1 MPVQQDTA
9 ENLVREVFA
18 LQRALRALTH
28 HSADHGGPGV
38 ALQGVMRM
46 IGEDGE
52 LRATELAAK
61 LGIGPAGLSRHV
73 AELEEL
79 GYVQRR
85 PHPQDRRAYL
95 IRLSELGES
104 VLDDSLKRRS
114 VVLQQALSDWSEDQA
129 ELALTAIGALSNS
142 LFASLRAPGTELPA
156 APGAPSIPSPA
167 TPTPQEQ
174 TAK

>member
-1 MPVQQDTA
+1 MPMHQETA
-9 ENLVREVFA
+9 DDLIRKVFA
-18 LQRALRALTH
+18 LQRSLRCVTQR
-28 HSADHGGPGV
+28 SADVGGPGV

-61 LGIGPAGLSRHV
+61 LGVGPAGLSRHV

-79 GYVQRR
+79 GYVRRR

-95 IRLSELGES
+95 ISLTELGES
-104 VLDDSLKRRS
+104 VLRDALKARA
-114 VVLQQALSDWSEDQA
+114 VLLQDALAAWSEDQA
-129 ELALTAIGALSNS
+129 QLASDTLGALSDA
-142 LFASLRAPGTELPA
+142 LFTSIRPAPGISGQTAEIFEPH
-156 APGAPSIPSPA
+156 
-167 TPTPQEQ
+167 PQEQ

>member
-1 MPVQQDTA
+1 MPVQQHTA
-9 ENLVREVFA
+9 EDLARQVFA
-18 LQRALRALTH
+18 LQRALRALTQ

-95 IRLSELGES
+95 IRLSGPGES
-104 VLDDSLKRRS
+104 VLAEALKRRS
-114 VVLQQALSDWSEDQA
+114 AVLQQTLSDWSEEQA
-129 ELALTAIGALSNS
+129 QRALESIGALSNS
-142 LFASLRAPGTELPA
+142 LMASLRTPGPGLPDSAP
-156 APGAPSIPSPA
+156 APS

-174 TAK
+174 TTK

>member
-1 MPVQQDTA
+1 MPVQQATA
-9 ENLVREVFA
+9 EDLTRNVFA
-18 LQRALRALTH
+18 LQRALRYLTQL
-28 HSADHGGPGV
+28 SADSGGPGV

-95 IRLSELGES
+95 IRLSELGET
-104 VLDDSLKRRS
+104 VLAQALTHRAA
-114 VVLQQALSDWSEDQA
+114 VLQETLSGWSEEQA
-129 ELALTAIGALSNS
+129 QAAADSIGALSDT
-142 LFASLRAPGTELPA
+142 LFTSFRTASTARSTAGPA
-156 APGAPSIPSPA
+156 DPM
-167 TPTPQEQ
+167 PTPQEHTPQ
-174 TAK
+174 

>member
-1 MPVQQDTA
+1 MPMQQETA
-9 ENLVREVFA
+9 DDLIRKIFA
-18 LQRALRALTH
+18 LQRSLRCVTQR
-28 HSADHGGPGV
+28 SADIGGPGV

-61 LGIGPAGLSRHV
+61 LGVGPAGLSRHV

-79 GYVQRR
+79 GYVRRR

-95 IRLSELGES
+95 ISLTELGES
-104 VLDDSLKRRS
+104 VLREALKGRAVLLQEALAGWSEEQAQLASDTLGTLSDSLFTSIR
-114 VVLQQALSDWSEDQA
+114 
-129 ELALTAIGALSNS
+129 
-142 LFASLRAPGTELPA
+142 RAPGTAGP
-156 APGAPSIPSPA
+156 
-167 TPTPQEQ
+167 TPQTPESYPQEQ

>member
-1 MPVQQDTA
+1 MPMQQETA
-9 ENLVREVFA
+9 DDLIRKIFA
-18 LQRALRALTH
+18 LQRTLRCVTQ

-79 GYVQRR
+79 GYVRRR

-95 IRLSELGES
+95 ISLSELGES
-104 VLDDSLKRRS
+104 VLHDAMKNRAA
-114 VVLQQALSDWSEDQA
+114 VLQEALAAWSEDQA
-129 ELALTAIGALSNS
+129 RLAAETIGSLSDS
-142 LFASLRAPGTELPA
+142 LFTSIRRAPGT
-156 APGAPSIPSPA
+156 PGR
-167 TPTPQEQ
+167 TPETSESYPQEQ